1 MVVLITTY
9 KTFFSEHGFILHT
22 VEVQM
27 TKFELTP
34 YSSYA
39 RYTFVLSKKKRLVIA
54 VIVSD
59 NEVIH
64 FSASTIEIV
73 FHITD

>member
-9 KTFFSEHGFILHT
+9 KTVFSDHGFILHT

-27 TKFELTP
+27 TKFELTT

-54 VIVSD
+54 VIAVIVS
-59 NEVIH
+59 EKL
-64 FSASTIEIV
+64 
-73 FHITD
+73 